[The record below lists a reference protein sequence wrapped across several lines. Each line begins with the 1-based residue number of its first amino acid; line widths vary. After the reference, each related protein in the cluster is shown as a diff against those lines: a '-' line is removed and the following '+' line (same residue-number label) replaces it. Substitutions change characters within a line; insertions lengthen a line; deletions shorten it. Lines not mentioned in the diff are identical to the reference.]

1 MNHII
6 IIAFTL
12 LSITCHGQKKKM
24 WAKSFLHKPAPQLVV
39 EEWVSN
45 QPETEGKFILVDFW
59 ATWCAPC
66 KRAMPDLNEFQTEF
80 KDDLVVIGI
89 SDESKEKVLRQR
101 NPKIEYYSALDSQQ
115 RMKTALEVKAIPH
128 AILIDPDGIVVWEGY
143 PLLAGNELTSE
154 VIAKHIASYKKKKV
168 KGR

>member
-1 MNHII
+1 MKHLI

-66 KRAMPDLNEFQTEF
+66 KRAIPDLNEFQTEF

-115 RMKTALEVKAIPH
+115 RMKIALEVKAIPH

-154 VIAKHIASYKKKKV
+154 VIAKHIANYKKKK
-168 KGR
+168 KN